1 LERLKASVG
10 ILLSKI
16 GFDKKSFHIE
26 ALSAGGN
33 NRVFIVHVGGNRLL
47 LKWYFH
53 DASDLRDR
61 LGIEYAFMQHIWNM
75 GLRCIPQPIGR
86 DADEHIALYEFVE
99 GVKLESKDIG
109 HDHIKQAAD
118 FLAQLNSSKSR
129 TLGLD
134 LPIASEACFS
144 VIAHLDMISARLG
157 CLQDISR
164 ELEVNLKAV
173 EFINILNEFWSSR
186 RDELLKRAKS
196 ISLDLNL
203 DLPANERFLSPSD
216 FGFHNALY
224 RPNGELCFI
233 DFEYA
238 GWDDPAKTIGDFFSH
253 PGVPVKHEYFD
264 GFISKVLTSYPQFS
278 PMLERIRIM
287 EPIFQM
293 KWCCIILNE
302 FLPQQEMRRNF
313 ANPDVISQDRKVRQ
327 LEKAQK
333 FFEVIK
339 HQRGLNGIH

>member
-1 LERLKASVG
+1 MGRAFLALLEASALERLKASVG

-186 RDELLKRAKS
+186 RDVNVDALEVRRPLLQSSRGYS
-196 ISLDLNL
+196 
-203 DLPANERFLSPSD
+203 
-216 FGFHNALY
+216 
-224 RPNGELCFI
+224 C
-233 DFEYA
+233 
-238 GWDDPAKTIGDFFSH
+238 
-253 PGVPVKHEYFD
+253 
-264 GFISKVLTSYPQFS
+264 
-278 PMLERIRIM
+278 
-287 EPIFQM
+287 EPTY
-293 KWCCIILNE
+293 
-302 FLPQQEMRRNF
+302 
-313 ANPDVISQDRKVRQ
+313 
-327 LEKAQK
+327 QK
-333 FFEVIK
+333 P
-339 HQRGLNGIH
+339 